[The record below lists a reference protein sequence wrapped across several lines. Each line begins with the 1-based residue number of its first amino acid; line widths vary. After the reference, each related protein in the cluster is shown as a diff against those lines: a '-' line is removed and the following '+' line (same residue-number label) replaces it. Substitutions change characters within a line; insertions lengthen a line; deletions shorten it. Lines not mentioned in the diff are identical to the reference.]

1 MVPRRTI
8 IAERV
13 LADAGLFDRVR
24 MEECVPLSTRAAP
37 RSTSQY
43 PSVPEQHPLST
54 SQYPR
59 STRAAPPQ
67 Y

>member
-24 MEECVPLSTRAAP
+24 MEECVC
-37 RSTSQY
+37 
-43 PSVPEQHPLST
+43 PSVPEQYPAVLAST
-54 SQYPR
+54 PSNPKQYR
-59 STRAAPPQ
+59 RAPVR
-67 Y
+67 